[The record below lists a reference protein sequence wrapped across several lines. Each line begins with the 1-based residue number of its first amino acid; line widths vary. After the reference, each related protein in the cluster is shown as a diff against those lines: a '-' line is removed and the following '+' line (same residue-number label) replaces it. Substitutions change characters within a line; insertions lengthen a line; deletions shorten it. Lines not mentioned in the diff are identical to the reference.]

1 MRSILRPCIATAVL
15 LAVCTAVQAADEPV
29 VMVLNKK
36 VFIMNRP
43 EDVMPQAQEV
53 ADMVGER
60 IGRKLIMKT
69 CSEDIS
75 SVLDDLKSGGV
86 QFVWSD
92 GLDFAR
98 LKLGKLAPGVVT
110 TPLQVAIL
118 VASTAPVDIR
128 GQKPGF
134 SRTVV
139 LVRNDPKITSIAD
152 LKGKRLVYGRLSE
165 MDCSMLFLENAL
177 HDQGVAKKEG
187 FFGNVRRLSCEDACL
202 ISLQRGSADVT
213 CMVEDTF
220 FGKTTVAPSLAN
232 DFKVLQGSEFY
243 PAYVCFYLKDKVPA
257 DLVEKMRAQLMELH
271 QTTKGR
277 MLMDIFTVRQFV
289 AMPEDSM
296 KPVEKLLSAVAP
308 DQGAPARP
316 ESLP

>member
-60 IGRKLIMKT
+60 IGRKIIMKT

-98 LKLGKLAPGVVT
+98 LKLGKLAQ
-110 TPLQVAIL
+110 PLRAAL
-118 VASTAPVDIR
+118 TGSTVSPPIFEVM
-128 GQKPGF
+128 QN
-134 SRTVV
+134 
-139 LVRNDPKITSIAD
+139 L
-152 LKGKRLVYGRLSE
+152 GRE
-165 MDCSMLFLENAL
+165 
-177 HDQGVAKKEG
+177 
-187 FFGNVRRLSCEDACL
+187 
-202 ISLQRGSADVT
+202 
-213 CMVEDTF
+213 
-220 FGKTTVAPSLAN
+220 
-232 DFKVLQGSEFY
+232 
-243 PAYVCFYLKDKVPA
+243 
-257 DLVEKMRAQLMELH
+257 
-271 QTTKGR
+271 
-277 MLMDIFTVRQFV
+277 
-289 AMPEDSM
+289 
-296 KPVEKLLSAVAP
+296 
-308 DQGAPARP
+308 
-316 ESLP
+316 ESLGRIQDALRVD